1 MNAMLFQAAYNS
13 KPTHGNMNAR
23 VSCMCRYSKP
33 VPQVSCADCAVV
45 YPRSILLLG
54 LSSTLPVALFQAC
67 RGWIFF
73 LDCQIIMLLVCDS
86 LMLLRCGAYVS
97 IPIAS
102 CLWDGVNLIDEMLND
117 LLWLIRIRIYMY
129 LCCVSWQLCKRKLHT
144 VQNLRI
150 SLLLAWLY
158 VYRSAPHL
166 PVFLAVIVI
175 G

>member
-1 MNAMLFQAAYNS
+1 MEY
-13 KPTHGNMNAR
+13 T
-23 VSCMCRYSKP
+23 SCMCRCTKS
-33 VPQVSCADCAVV
+33 VPQVSCADCSVISTGCD
-45 YPRSILLLG
+45 PRSILLLG

-158 VYRSAPHL
+158 ISLRPTPTCFPCRHSHRIGTLPYRNYLTRDRGS
-166 PVFLAVIVI
+166 
-175 G
+175 